1 MTVLFEN
8 FDRPLNR
15 HDVKTLVLAALG
27 GALEFYDF
35 VIFVFFAKVIGE
47 LFFPPGLPD
56 WVKDLQSYGIFAAG
70 YLARPF
76 GGIVMAHFGD
86 LAGRKRMF
94 TLSVFLM
101 AVPTFAIG
109 LLPTYDRLGLLAP
122 VLLLILRIL
131 QGAAIGG
138 EIPGAW
144 VFVAEH
150 VPPRRTGLA
159 VGSLTSGLTLGILL
173 GSLIA
178 TGLNSWFGEAAI
190 TAYAWRLPFLIGGVF
205 GLIAVFL
212 RRWLDETPI
221 FEAMR
226 REKRLAEGL
235 PLSTVLRGH
244 GRAVIVSMLVTWLLT
259 AAIVVV
265 ILMTPTLLRTQ
276 YHLGAGEVLVANCV
290 ASFCLSIGCILAG
303 LAVDAFGVGP
313 VLGLGSVLLAGSTFL
328 LFSVAGSAPEW
339 LVPAYGLAGLC
350 VGSVGAV
357 PSVLVR
363 CFPPAVRFS
372 GISASYNIA
381 YAIFGGLTP
390 VMIQSMIGA
399 GLSSAP
405 ALYVGLLSL
414 LGLFLGVTGLHRVG
428 LPWAVKPVGM
438 GSAAD

>member
-1 MTVLFEN
+1 MSTASVTS
-8 FDRPLNR
+8 DRPLNR
-15 HDVKTLVLAALG
+15 RDAKTLLLSALG

-35 VIFVFFAKVIGE
+35 VIFVYFAAVIGQ
-47 LFFPPGLPD
+47 LFFPPGQAD
-56 WVKDLQSYGIFAAG
+56 WLKQLQSFGIFAAG
-70 YLARPF
+70 YLARPL

-86 LAGRKRMF
+86 LMGRKRMF
-94 TLSVFLM
+94 TLSVFMM

-109 LLPTYDRLGLLAP
+109 LLPTYSAVGALAP
-122 VLLLILRIL
+122 VLLLILRVM

-150 VPPRRTGLA
+150 VPPRRVGLA

-178 TGLNSWFGEAAI
+178 TGFNSWFGKEAIAD
-190 TAYAWRLPFLIGGVF
+190 YAWRLPFLIGGVF
-205 GLIAVFL
+205 GLIAVVL
-212 RRWLDETPI
+212 RRWLEETPI

-226 REKRLAEGL
+226 REKRLAQGL

-244 GRAVIVSMLVTWLLT
+244 GRAVVVAMLVTWLLT

-265 ILMTPTLLRTQ
+265 ILMTPTLLQSQ

-290 ASFCLSIGCILAG
+290 ASFCLSIGCVLAG

-313 VLGLGSVLLAGSTFL
+313 VLGLGSILLAGSTFL
-328 LFSVAGSAPEW
+328 LFSVAASAPEW
-339 LVPAYGLAGLC
+339 LVPAYGAAGLF
-350 VGSVGAV
+350 VGTVGAV

-363 CFPPAVRFS
+363 CFPPAIRFS

-390 VMIQSMIGA
+390 LMIQSAIGA

-405 ALYVGLLSL
+405 ALYVALLCL
-414 LGLFLGVTGLHRVG
+414 LGIVLAVTGLHRIGG
-428 LPWAVKPVGM
+428 LDAAKPVAF

>member
-1 MTVLFEN
+1 MTSLLEN
-8 FDRPLNR
+8 ADRPLNR
-15 HDVKTLVLAALG
+15 NDAKTLVLAALG

-35 VIFVFFAKVIGE
+35 VIFVFFAKVIGD
-47 LFFPPGLPD
+47 LFFPADLPE
-56 WVKDLQSYGIFAAG
+56 WVKQLQSFGIFAAG

-109 LLPTYDRLGLLAP
+109 LLPTYSTLGVLAP
-122 VLLLILRIL
+122 VLLLILRVL

-178 TGLNSWFGEAAI
+178 TGLNTGFGKEAIA
-190 TAYAWRLPFLIGGVF
+190 AYAWRLPFLIGGVF
-205 GLIAVFL
+205 GLIAVVL
-212 RRWLDETPI
+212 RRWLEETPV

-226 REKRLAEGL
+226 REKRLSNGL
-235 PLSTVLRGH
+235 PLSEVLRGH
-244 GRAVIVSMLVTWLLT
+244 GRAVVVAMLVTWILT

-265 ILMTPTLLRTQ
+265 VLMTPTLLQTL
-276 YHLGAGEVLVANCV
+276 YHLPADQVLVANCV
-290 ASFCLSIGCILAG
+290 ASFCLSIGCVLAG

-313 VLGLGSVLLAGSTFL
+313 TLGLGSVVLAGLTYL
-328 LFSVAGSAPEW
+328 LYAVAATAPAW
-339 LVPAYGLAGLC
+339 LVPAYGAAGLF
-350 VGSVGAV
+350 VGTVGAV

-381 YAIFGGLTP
+381 YAIYGGLTP
-390 VMIQSMIGA
+390 VMIQAMIGA
-399 GLSSAP
+399 GLTDAP
-405 ALYVGLLSL
+405 ALYVGLLCL
-414 LGLFLGVTGLHRVG
+414 LGLFLAVTGLHRVG
-428 LPWAVKPVGM
+428 GGAVEAAAVS
-438 GSAAD
+438 SAAD